1 MENHITSKCGFLHLG
16 MIWCEV
22 MNHEEYLNES
32 GQMIFRSLFAC
43 VENKMTGEYWG
54 VIINL
59 SGLAAWKL
67 KANWK

>member
-1 MENHITSKCGFLHLG
+1 M
-16 MIWCEV
+16 
-22 MNHEEYLNES
+22 
-32 GQMIFRSLFAC
+32 FRSLF
-43 VENKMTGEYWG
+43 VYTRKKMTGEYWG